1 MILVLDD
8 HPLSRQGLE
17 SVIRMYRPE
26 EQVLQA
32 GNVKEAVACVE
43 RARVELAFVDLKL
56 KQESGFSFVRWLRE
70 QGKPVKVLLIASNLK
85 NRDFEQA
92 RALGVE
98 ACVQKDAFLD
108 EILYGLK
115 VVERGGKFYSSGL
128 IESMEAEEQE
138 KKKLGGLT
146 GRELDVL
153 RLLSCGYSNARIGQQ
168 LFISEGT
175 VKKHITSILGKLCL
189 ENRVEAVLFASRN
202 LPEITGR
209 QFRDEAQDV
218 RSEEGRRHC
227 L

>member
-43 RARVELAFVDLKL
+43 KSQVDMAFVDLKL
-56 KQESGFSFVRWLRE
+56 KRESGFSFVRWLRE
-70 QGKPVKVLLIASNLK
+70 QGKPVKVMLIASDLK
-85 NRDFEQA
+85 NHDFEQA
-92 RALGVE
+92 RELGIE
-98 ACVQKDAFLD
+98 GCVQKDAFLD

-115 VVERGGKFYSSGL
+115 VVERGGRFYSSGL
-128 IESMEAEEQE
+128 IESMEEEEQE

-146 GRELDVL
+146 GRELEVL
-153 RLLSCGYSNARIGQQ
+153 KLLSHGYSNAKIGQK

-202 LPEITGR
+202 LPGVLEQEI
-209 QFRDEAQDV
+209 QEKQ
-218 RSEEGRRHC
+218 

>member
-1 MILVLDD
+1 MILVLDEY
-8 HPLSRQGLE
+8 PLSRQGLE

-43 RARVELAFVDLKL
+43 KSQVDM
-56 KQESGFSFVRWLRE
+56 
-70 QGKPVKVLLIASNLK
+70 A
-85 NRDFEQA
+85 FEQA
-92 RALGVE
+92 RELGIE
-98 ACVQKDAFLD
+98 GCVQKDAFLD

-115 VVERGGKFYSSGL
+115 VVERGGRFYSSGL
-128 IESMEAEEQE
+128 IESMEEEEQE

-146 GRELDVL
+146 GRELEVL
-153 RLLSCGYSNARIGQQ
+153 KLLSRGYSNAKIGQK
-168 LFISEGT
+168 LFISERT

-202 LPEITGR
+202 LPGVLEQEIKEK
-209 QFRDEAQDV
+209 Q
-218 RSEEGRRHC
+218 

>member
-1 MILVLDD
+1 MILILDD

-43 RARVELAFVDLKL
+43 KSRVDMAFVDLNL
-56 KQESGFSFVRWLRE
+56 KRESGFSFVRWLRE
-70 QGKPVKVLLIASNLK
+70 QGKPVKVMLIASALK
-85 NRDFEQA
+85 NHDFEQA
-92 RALGVE
+92 RELGIE
-98 ACVQKDAFLD
+98 GCVQKDAFLD

-115 VVERGGKFYSSGL
+115 VVERGGRFYSSGL
-128 IESMEAEEQE
+128 IESMEEEEQE
-138 KKKLGGLT
+138 KKKLSGLT
-146 GRELDVL
+146 GRELEVL
-153 RLLSCGYSNARIGQQ
+153 KLLSHGYSNAKIGQK

-202 LPEITGR
+202 LPGVLEQEI
-209 QFRDEAQDV
+209 QEKQ
-218 RSEEGRRHC
+218 

>member
-8 HPLSRQGLE
+8 YPLSRQGLE

-43 RARVELAFVDLKL
+43 KSQVDMAFVDLKL
-56 KQESGFSFVRWLRE
+56 KRESGFSFVRWLRE
-70 QGKPVKVLLIASNLK
+70 QGKPVKVMLIASDLK
-85 NRDFEQA
+85 NHDFEQA
-92 RALGVE
+92 RELGIE
-98 ACVQKDAFLD
+98 GCVQKDAFLD

-115 VVERGGKFYSSGL
+115 VVERGGRFYSSGL
-128 IESMEAEEQE
+128 IESMEEEEQE

-146 GRELDVL
+146 GRELEVL
-153 RLLSCGYSNARIGQQ
+153 KLLSHGYSNAKIGQK

-202 LPEITGR
+202 LPGVLEQEI
-209 QFRDEAQDV
+209 QEKQ
-218 RSEEGRRHC
+218 

>member
-43 RARVELAFVDLKL
+43 KSRVDMAFVDLNL
-56 KQESGFSFVRWLRE
+56 KRESGFSFVRWLRE
-70 QGKPVKVLLIASNLK
+70 QGKPVKVMLIASALK
-85 NRDFEQA
+85 NHDFEQA
-92 RALGVE
+92 RELGIE
-98 ACVQKDAFLD
+98 GCVQKDAFLD

-115 VVERGGKFYSSGL
+115 VVERGGRFYSSGL
-128 IESMEAEEQE
+128 IESMEEEEQE

-146 GRELDVL
+146 GRELEVL
-153 RLLSCGYSNARIGQQ
+153 KLLSRGYSNAKIGQK

-202 LPEITGR
+202 LPGVLEQEI
-209 QFRDEAQDV
+209 QEKQ
-218 RSEEGRRHC
+218 

>member
-8 HPLSRQGLE
+8 YPLSRQGLE

-43 RARVELAFVDLKL
+43 KSQVDMAFVDLKL
-56 KQESGFSFVRWLRE
+56 KRESGFSFVRWLRE
-70 QGKPVKVLLIASNLK
+70 QGKPVKVMLIASDLK
-85 NRDFEQA
+85 NHDFEQA
-92 RALGVE
+92 RELGIE
-98 ACVQKDAFLD
+98 GCVQKDAFLD

-115 VVERGGKFYSSGL
+115 VVERGGRFYSSGL
-128 IESMEAEEQE
+128 IDSMEEEEQE

-146 GRELDVL
+146 GRELEVL
-153 RLLSCGYSNARIGQQ
+153 KLLSRGYSNAKIGQK

-202 LPEITGR
+202 LPGVLEQEIKEK
-209 QFRDEAQDV
+209 Q
-218 RSEEGRRHC
+218 

>member
-8 HPLSRQGLE
+8 YPLSRQGLE

-43 RARVELAFVDLKL
+43 KSRVDMAFVDLKL
-56 KQESGFSFVRWLRE
+56 KRESGFSFVRWLRE
-70 QGKPVKVLLIASNLK
+70 QGKPVKVMLIASDLK
-85 NRDFEQA
+85 NHDFEQA
-92 RALGVE
+92 RELGIE
-98 ACVQKDAFLD
+98 GCVQKDAFLD

-115 VVERGGKFYSSGL
+115 VVERGGRFYSSGL
-128 IESMEAEEQE
+128 IESMEEEEQE

-146 GRELDVL
+146 GRELEVL
-153 RLLSCGYSNARIGQQ
+153 KLLSRGYSNAKIGQK

-202 LPEITGR
+202 LPGVLEQEIKEK
-209 QFRDEAQDV
+209 Q
-218 RSEEGRRHC
+218 

>member
-43 RARVELAFVDLKL
+43 KSRVDMAFVDLNL
-56 KQESGFSFVRWLRE
+56 KRESGFSFVRWLRE
-70 QGKPVKVLLIASNLK
+70 QGKPVKVLLIASALK
-85 NRDFEQA
+85 NHDFEQA
-92 RALGVE
+92 RELGIE
-98 ACVQKDAFLD
+98 GCVQKDAFLD

-115 VVERGGKFYSSGL
+115 VVERGGRFYSSGL
-128 IESMEAEEQE
+128 IESMEEEEQE

-146 GRELDVL
+146 GRELEVL
-153 RLLSCGYSNARIGQQ
+153 KLLSHGYSNAKIGQK

-202 LPEITGR
+202 LPGVLEQEI
-209 QFRDEAQDV
+209 QEKQ
-218 RSEEGRRHC
+218 

>member
-8 HPLSRQGLE
+8 YPLSRQGLE

-43 RARVELAFVDLKL
+43 KSRVDMAFVDLKL
-56 KQESGFSFVRWLRE
+56 KRESGFSFVRWLRE
-70 QGKPVKVLLIASNLK
+70 QGKPVKVMLIASDLK
-85 NRDFEQA
+85 NHDFEQA
-92 RALGVE
+92 RELGIE
-98 ACVQKDAFLD
+98 GCVQKDAFLD

-115 VVERGGKFYSSGL
+115 VVERGGRFYSSGL
-128 IESMEAEEQE
+128 IESMEEEEQE

-146 GRELDVL
+146 GRELEVL
-153 RLLSCGYSNARIGQQ
+153 KLLSHGYSNAKIGQK

-202 LPEITGR
+202 LPGVLEQEI
-209 QFRDEAQDV
+209 QEKQ
-218 RSEEGRRHC
+218 

>member
-8 HPLSRQGLE
+8 YPLSRQGLE

-43 RARVELAFVDLKL
+43 KSQVDMAFVDLKL
-56 KQESGFSFVRWLRE
+56 KRESGFSFVRWLRE
-70 QGKPVKVLLIASNLK
+70 QGKPVKVMLIASDLK
-85 NRDFEQA
+85 NHDFEQA
-92 RALGVE
+92 RELGIE
-98 ACVQKDAFLD
+98 GCVQKDAFLD

-115 VVERGGKFYSSGL
+115 VVERGGRFYSSGL
-128 IESMEAEEQE
+128 IESMEEEEQE

-146 GRELDVL
+146 GRELEVVK
-153 RLLSCGYSNARIGQQ
+153 LLSRGYSNAKIGQK

-202 LPEITGR
+202 LPGVLEQEIKEK
-209 QFRDEAQDV
+209 Q
-218 RSEEGRRHC
+218 

>member
-8 HPLSRQGLE
+8 YPLSRQGLE

-43 RARVELAFVDLKL
+43 KSQVDMAFVDLKL
-56 KQESGFSFVRWLRE
+56 KRESGFSFVRWLRE
-70 QGKPVKVLLIASNLK
+70 QGKPVKVMLIASDLK
-85 NRDFEQA
+85 NHDFEQA
-92 RALGVE
+92 RELGIE
-98 ACVQKDAFLD
+98 GCVQKDAFLD

-115 VVERGGKFYSSGL
+115 VVERGGRFYSSGL
-128 IESMEAEEQE
+128 IESMEEEEQE

-146 GRELDVL
+146 GRDLEVL
-153 RLLSCGYSNARIGQQ
+153 KLLSRGYSNAKIGQK

-202 LPEITGR
+202 LPGVLEQEI
-209 QFRDEAQDV
+209 QEKQ
-218 RSEEGRRHC
+218 

>member
-43 RARVELAFVDLKL
+43 KSRVDMAFVDLNL
-56 KQESGFSFVRWLRE
+56 KRESGFSCVRWLRE
-70 QGKPVKVLLIASNLK
+70 QGKPVKVMLIASALK
-85 NRDFEQA
+85 NHDFEQA
-92 RALGVE
+92 RELGIE
-98 ACVQKDAFLD
+98 GCVQKDAFLD

-115 VVERGGKFYSSGL
+115 VVERGGRFYSSGL
-128 IESMEAEEQE
+128 IESMEEEEQE

-146 GRELDVL
+146 GRELEVL
-153 RLLSCGYSNARIGQQ
+153 KLLSHGYSNAKIGQK

-202 LPEITGR
+202 LPGVLEQEI
-209 QFRDEAQDV
+209 QEKQ
-218 RSEEGRRHC
+218 

>member
-8 HPLSRQGLE
+8 YPLSRQGLE

-43 RARVELAFVDLKL
+43 KSQVDMAFVDLKL
-56 KQESGFSFVRWLRE
+56 KRESGFSFVRWLRE
-70 QGKPVKVLLIASNLK
+70 QGKPVKVMLIASDLK
-85 NRDFEQA
+85 NHDFEQA
-92 RALGVE
+92 RELGIE
-98 ACVQKDAFLD
+98 GCVQKDAFLD

-115 VVERGGKFYSSGL
+115 VVERGGRFYSSGL
-128 IESMEAEEQE
+128 IESMEEEEQE

-146 GRELDVL
+146 GRELEVL
-153 RLLSCGYSNARIGQQ
+153 KVLSRGYSNAKIGQK

-202 LPEITGR
+202 LPGVLEQEIKEK
-209 QFRDEAQDV
+209 Q
-218 RSEEGRRHC
+218 

>member
-8 HPLSRQGLE
+8 NPLSRQGLE

-43 RARVELAFVDLKL
+43 KSQVDMAFVDLKL
-56 KQESGFSFVRWLRE
+56 KRESGFSFVRWLRE
-70 QGKPVKVLLIASNLK
+70 QGKPVKVMLIASDLK
-85 NRDFEQA
+85 NHDFEQA
-92 RALGVE
+92 RELGIE
-98 ACVQKDAFLD
+98 GCVQKDAFLD

-115 VVERGGKFYSSGL
+115 VVERGGRFYSSGL
-128 IESMEAEEQE
+128 IESMEEEEQE

-146 GRELDVL
+146 GRELEVL
-153 RLLSCGYSNARIGQQ
+153 KLLSRGYSNAKIGQK

-202 LPEITGR
+202 LPGVLEQEIKEK
-209 QFRDEAQDV
+209 Q
-218 RSEEGRRHC
+218 

>member
-8 HPLSRQGLE
+8 YPLSHQGLE

-43 RARVELAFVDLKL
+43 KSQVDMAFVDLKL
-56 KQESGFSFVRWLRE
+56 KRESGFSFVRWLRE
-70 QGKPVKVLLIASNLK
+70 QGKPVKVMLIASDLK
-85 NRDFEQA
+85 NHDFEQA
-92 RALGVE
+92 RELGIE
-98 ACVQKDAFLD
+98 GCVQKDAFLD

-115 VVERGGKFYSSGL
+115 VVERGGRFYSSGL
-128 IESMEAEEQE
+128 IESMEEEEQE

-146 GRELDVL
+146 GRELEVL
-153 RLLSCGYSNARIGQQ
+153 KLLSRGYSNAKIGQK

-202 LPEITGR
+202 LPGVLEQEIKEK
-209 QFRDEAQDV
+209 Q
-218 RSEEGRRHC
+218 

>member
-8 HPLSRQGLE
+8 YPLSRQGLE

-43 RARVELAFVDLKL
+43 KSQVDMAFVDLNL
-56 KQESGFSFVRWLRE
+56 KRESGFSFVRWLRE
-70 QGKPVKVLLIASNLK
+70 QGKPVKVMLIASDLK
-85 NRDFEQA
+85 NHDFEQA
-92 RALGVE
+92 RELGIE
-98 ACVQKDAFLD
+98 GCVQKDAFLD

-115 VVERGGKFYSSGL
+115 VVERGGRFYSSGL
-128 IESMEAEEQE
+128 IESMEKEEQE

-146 GRELDVL
+146 GRELEVL
-153 RLLSCGYSNARIGQQ
+153 KLLSHGYSNAKIGQK

-202 LPEITGR
+202 LPGVLEQEI
-209 QFRDEAQDV
+209 QEKQ
-218 RSEEGRRHC
+218 

>member
-8 HPLSRQGLE
+8 YPLSRQGLE

-43 RARVELAFVDLKL
+43 KSQVDMAFVDLKL
-56 KQESGFSFVRWLRE
+56 KRESGFSFVRWLRE
-70 QGKPVKVLLIASNLK
+70 QGKPVKVMLIASDLK
-85 NRDFEQA
+85 NHDFEQA
-92 RALGVE
+92 RELGIE
-98 ACVQKDAFLD
+98 GCVQKDAFLD
-108 EILYGLK
+108 EILYGLT
-115 VVERGGKFYSSGL
+115 VVERGGRFYSSGL
-128 IESMEAEEQE
+128 IESMEEEEQE

-146 GRELDVL
+146 GRELEVL
-153 RLLSCGYSNARIGQQ
+153 KLLSRGYSNAKIGQK

-202 LPEITGR
+202 LPGVLEQEIKEK
-209 QFRDEAQDV
+209 Q
-218 RSEEGRRHC
+218 

>member
-8 HPLSRQGLE
+8 YPLSRQGLE

-43 RARVELAFVDLKL
+43 KSQVDMAFVDLKL
-56 KQESGFSFVRWLRE
+56 KRESGFSFVRWLRE
-70 QGKPVKVLLIASNLK
+70 QGKPVKVLLIASDLK
-85 NRDFEQA
+85 NHDFEQA
-92 RALGVE
+92 RELGIE
-98 ACVQKDAFLD
+98 GCVQKDAFLD

-115 VVERGGKFYSSGL
+115 VVERGGRFYSSGL
-128 IESMEAEEQE
+128 IESMEEEEQE

-146 GRELDVL
+146 GRELEVL
-153 RLLSCGYSNARIGQQ
+153 KLLSRGYSNAKIGQK

-202 LPEITGR
+202 LPGVLEQEIKEK
-209 QFRDEAQDV
+209 Q
-218 RSEEGRRHC
+218 

>member
-43 RARVELAFVDLKL
+43 KSRVDMAFVDLNL
-56 KQESGFSFVRWLRE
+56 KRESGFSFVRWLRE
-70 QGKPVKVLLIASNLK
+70 QGKPVKVMLIASALK
-85 NRDFEQA
+85 NHDFEQA
-92 RALGVE
+92 RELGIE
-98 ACVQKDAFLD
+98 GCVQKDAFLD

-115 VVERGGKFYSSGL
+115 VVERGGRFYSSGL
-128 IESMEAEEQE
+128 IESMEEEEQE

-146 GRELDVL
+146 GRELEVL
-153 RLLSCGYSNARIGQQ
+153 KLLSHGYSNAKIGQK

-202 LPEITGR
+202 LPGVLEQEI
-209 QFRDEAQDV
+209 QEKQ
-218 RSEEGRRHC
+218 

>member
-43 RARVELAFVDLKL
+43 KSRVDMAFVDLKL
-56 KQESGFSFVRWLRE
+56 KRESGFSFVRWLRE
-70 QGKPVKVLLIASNLK
+70 HGKPVKVLLIASDLR
-85 NRDFEQA
+85 NREFEQA
-92 RALGVE
+92 RELEIEG
-98 ACVQKDAFLD
+98 CVQKDAFLD

-115 VVERGGKFYSSGL
+115 VVERGGRFYSSGL
-128 IESMEAEEQE
+128 IESMEQEEQE

-146 GRELDVL
+146 GRELEVL
-153 RLLSCGYSNARIGQQ
+153 KILSRGYSNAKIGQK

-189 ENRVEAVLFASRN
+189 ENRVEAVLFANRN
-202 LPEITGR
+202 LPGLLE
-209 QFRDEAQDV
+209 QEAQEK
-218 RSEEGRRHC
+218 S

>member
-43 RARVELAFVDLKL
+43 KSRVDMAFVDLKL
-56 KQESGFSFVRWLRE
+56 KRESGFSFVRWLRE
-70 QGKPVKVLLIASNLK
+70 QGKPVKVMLIASALK
-85 NRDFEQA
+85 NHDFEQA
-92 RALGVE
+92 RELGIE
-98 ACVQKDAFLD
+98 GCVQKDAFLD

-115 VVERGGKFYSSGL
+115 VVERGGRFYSSGL
-128 IESMEAEEQE
+128 IESMEKEEQE

-146 GRELDVL
+146 GRELEVL
-153 RLLSCGYSNARIGQQ
+153 KLLSHGYSNAKIGQK

-202 LPEITGR
+202 LPGVLEQEIKEK
-209 QFRDEAQDV
+209 Q
-218 RSEEGRRHC
+218 

>member
-43 RARVELAFVDLKL
+43 KSRVDMAFVDLKL
-56 KQESGFSFVRWLRE
+56 KRESGFSFVRWLRE
-70 QGKPVKVLLIASNLK
+70 QGKPVKVMLIASALK
-85 NRDFEQA
+85 NHDFEQA
-92 RALGVE
+92 RELGIE
-98 ACVQKDAFLD
+98 GCVQKDAFLD

-115 VVERGGKFYSSGL
+115 VVERGGRFYSSGL
-128 IESMEAEEQE
+128 IESMEEEEQE

-146 GRELDVL
+146 GRELEVL
-153 RLLSCGYSNARIGQQ
+153 KLLSHGYSNAKIGQK

-202 LPEITGR
+202 LPGVLEQEI
-209 QFRDEAQDV
+209 QEKQ
-218 RSEEGRRHC
+218 

>member
-8 HPLSRQGLE
+8 YPLSRQGLE

-43 RARVELAFVDLKL
+43 KSQVDMAFVDLKL
-56 KQESGFSFVRWLRE
+56 KRESGFSFVRWLRE
-70 QGKPVKVLLIASNLK
+70 QGKPVKVMLIASDLK
-85 NRDFEQA
+85 NHDFEQA
-92 RALGVE
+92 RELGIE
-98 ACVQKDAFLD
+98 GCVQKDAFLD

-115 VVERGGKFYSSGL
+115 VVERGGRFYSSGL
-128 IESMEAEEQE
+128 IESMEEEEQE

-146 GRELDVL
+146 GRELGVL
-153 RLLSCGYSNARIGQQ
+153 KLLSRGYSNAKIGQK

-202 LPEITGR
+202 LPGVLEQEIKEK
-209 QFRDEAQDV
+209 Q
-218 RSEEGRRHC
+218 

>member
-8 HPLSRQGLE
+8 YPLSRQGLE

-43 RARVELAFVDLKL
+43 KSQVDMAFVDLKL
-56 KQESGFSFVRWLRE
+56 KRESGFSFVRWLRE
-70 QGKPVKVLLIASNLK
+70 QGKPVKVMLIASDLK
-85 NRDFEQA
+85 NHDFEQA
-92 RALGVE
+92 RELGIE
-98 ACVQKDAFLD
+98 GCVQKDAFLD

-115 VVERGGKFYSSGL
+115 VLERGGRFYSSGL
-128 IESMEAEEQE
+128 IESMEEEEQE

-146 GRELDVL
+146 GRELEVL
-153 RLLSCGYSNARIGQQ
+153 KLLSRGYSNAKIGQK

-202 LPEITGR
+202 LPGVLEQEIKEK
-209 QFRDEAQDV
+209 Q
-218 RSEEGRRHC
+218 

>member
-8 HPLSRQGLE
+8 YPLSRQGLE

-43 RARVELAFVDLKL
+43 KSQVDMAFVDLKL
-56 KQESGFSFVRWLRE
+56 KRESGFSFVRWLRE
-70 QGKPVKVLLIASNLK
+70 QGKPGKVMLIAADLK
-85 NRDFEQA
+85 NHDFEQA
-92 RALGVE
+92 RELGIE
-98 ACVQKDAFLD
+98 GCVQKDAFLD

-115 VVERGGKFYSSGL
+115 VVERGGRFYSSGL
-128 IESMEAEEQE
+128 IESMEEEEQE

-146 GRELDVL
+146 GRELEVL
-153 RLLSCGYSNARIGQQ
+153 KLLSRGYSNAKIGQK

-202 LPEITGR
+202 LPGVLEQEIKEK
-209 QFRDEAQDV
+209 Q
-218 RSEEGRRHC
+218 

>member
-8 HPLSRQGLE
+8 YPLSRQGLE

-43 RARVELAFVDLKL
+43 KSQVDMAFVDLKL
-56 KQESGFSFVRWLRE
+56 KRESGFSFVRWLRE
-70 QGKPVKVLLIASNLK
+70 QGKPVKVMLIASDLK
-85 NRDFEQA
+85 NHDFEQA
-92 RALGVE
+92 RELGIE
-98 ACVQKDAFLD
+98 GCVQKDAFLD

-115 VVERGGKFYSSGL
+115 VVERGGRFYSSGL
-128 IESMEAEEQE
+128 IESMEEEEQE

-146 GRELDVL
+146 GRELEGL
-153 RLLSCGYSNARIGQQ
+153 KLLSRGYSNAKIGQK

-202 LPEITGR
+202 LPGVLEQEIKEK
-209 QFRDEAQDV
+209 Q
-218 RSEEGRRHC
+218 

>member
-8 HPLSRQGLE
+8 YPLSRQGLE

-43 RARVELAFVDLKL
+43 KSRVDMAFVDLNL
-56 KQESGFSFVRWLRE
+56 KRESGFSFVRWLRE
-70 QGKPVKVLLIASNLK
+70 QGKPVKVMLIASTLK
-85 NRDFEQA
+85 NHDFEQA
-92 RALGVE
+92 RELGIE
-98 ACVQKDAFLD
+98 GCVQKDAFLD

-115 VVERGGKFYSSGL
+115 VVERGGRFYSSGL
-128 IESMEAEEQE
+128 IESMEKEEQE

-146 GRELDVL
+146 GRELEVL
-153 RLLSCGYSNARIGQQ
+153 KLLSHGYSNAKIGQK

-202 LPEITGR
+202 LPGVLEQEI
-209 QFRDEAQDV
+209 QEKQ
-218 RSEEGRRHC
+218 

>member
-8 HPLSRQGLE
+8 YPLSRQGLE

-43 RARVELAFVDLKL
+43 KSQVDMAFVDLNL
-56 KQESGFSFVRWLRE
+56 KRESGFSFVRWLRE
-70 QGKPVKVLLIASNLK
+70 QGKPVKVMLIASDLK
-85 NRDFEQA
+85 NHDFEQA
-92 RALGVE
+92 RELGIE
-98 ACVQKDAFLD
+98 GCVQKDAFLD

-115 VVERGGKFYSSGL
+115 VVERGGRFYSSGL
-128 IESMEAEEQE
+128 IESMEKEEQE

-146 GRELDVL
+146 GRELEVL
-153 RLLSCGYSNARIGQQ
+153 KLLSHGYSNAKIGQK

-189 ENRVEAVLFASRN
+189 ENRVKAVLFASRN
-202 LPEITGR
+202 LPGVLEQEI
-209 QFRDEAQDV
+209 QEKQ
-218 RSEEGRRHC
+218 

>member
-8 HPLSRQGLE
+8 YPLSRQGLE

-43 RARVELAFVDLKL
+43 KSQVDMAFVDLKL
-56 KQESGFSFVRWLRE
+56 KRESGFSFVRWLRE
-70 QGKPVKVLLIASNLK
+70 QGKPMKVMLIASDLK
-85 NRDFEQA
+85 NHDFEQA
-92 RALGVE
+92 RELGIE
-98 ACVQKDAFLD
+98 GCVQKDAFLD

-115 VVERGGKFYSSGL
+115 VVERGGRFYSSGL
-128 IESMEAEEQE
+128 IESMEEEEQE

-146 GRELDVL
+146 GRELEVL
-153 RLLSCGYSNARIGQQ
+153 KLLSRGYSNAKIEQK

-202 LPEITGR
+202 LPGVLEQEIKEK
-209 QFRDEAQDV
+209 Q
-218 RSEEGRRHC
+218 

>member
-8 HPLSRQGLE
+8 YPLSRQGLE

-43 RARVELAFVDLKL
+43 KSQVDMAFVDLKL
-56 KQESGFSFVRWLRE
+56 KRESGFSFVRWLRE
-70 QGKPVKVLLIASNLK
+70 QGKPVKVMLIASDLK
-85 NRDFEQA
+85 NHDFEQD
-92 RALGVE
+92 RELGIE
-98 ACVQKDAFLD
+98 GCVQKDAFLD

-115 VVERGGKFYSSGL
+115 VVERGGRFYSSGL
-128 IESMEAEEQE
+128 IESMEEEEQE

-146 GRELDVL
+146 GRELEVL
-153 RLLSCGYSNARIGQQ
+153 KLLSRGYSNAKIGQK

-202 LPEITGR
+202 LPGVLEQEIKEK
-209 QFRDEAQDV
+209 Q
-218 RSEEGRRHC
+218 

>member
-8 HPLSRQGLE
+8 YPLSRQGLE

-43 RARVELAFVDLKL
+43 KSQVDMAFVDLKL
-56 KQESGFSFVRWLRE
+56 KRESGFSFVRWLRE
-70 QGKPVKVLLIASNLK
+70 QGKPVKVMLIASDLK
-85 NRDFEQA
+85 NHDFEQA
-92 RALGVE
+92 REQARELGIE
-98 ACVQKDAFLD
+98 GCVQKDAFLD

-115 VVERGGKFYSSGL
+115 VVERGGRFYSSGL
-128 IESMEAEEQE
+128 IESMEEEEQE

-146 GRELDVL
+146 GRELEVL
-153 RLLSCGYSNARIGQQ
+153 KLLSRGYSNAKIGQK

-202 LPEITGR
+202 LPGVLEQEIKEK
-209 QFRDEAQDV
+209 Q
-218 RSEEGRRHC
+218 

>member
-8 HPLSRQGLE
+8 YLLSRQGLE

-43 RARVELAFVDLKL
+43 KSRVDMAFVDLNL
-56 KQESGFSFVRWLRE
+56 KRESGFSFVRWLRE
-70 QGKPVKVLLIASNLK
+70 QGKPVKVMLIASALK
-85 NRDFEQA
+85 NHDFEQA
-92 RALGVE
+92 RELGIE
-98 ACVQKDAFLD
+98 GCVQKDAFLD

-115 VVERGGKFYSSGL
+115 VVERGGRFYSSGL
-128 IESMEAEEQE
+128 IESMEEEEQE

-146 GRELDVL
+146 GRELEVL
-153 RLLSCGYSNARIGQQ
+153 KLLSHGYSNAKIGQK

-202 LPEITGR
+202 LPGVLEQEI
-209 QFRDEAQDV
+209 QEKQ
-218 RSEEGRRHC
+218 

>member
-8 HPLSRQGLE
+8 YPLSRQGLE

-43 RARVELAFVDLKL
+43 KSQVDMAFVDLKL
-56 KQESGFSFVRWLRE
+56 KRESGFSFVRWLRE
-70 QGKPVKVLLIASNLK
+70 QGKPVKVMLIASDLK
-85 NRDFEQA
+85 NHDFEQA
-92 RALGVE
+92 RELGIE
-98 ACVQKDAFLD
+98 GCVQKDAFLD

-115 VVERGGKFYSSGL
+115 VVERGGRFYSSGL
-128 IESMEAEEQE
+128 IESMEEEEQE

-146 GRELDVL
+146 GRELEVL
-153 RLLSCGYSNARIGQQ
+153 KLLSRGYSNAKIGQK

-202 LPEITGR
+202 LPGGLEQEIKEK
-209 QFRDEAQDV
+209 Q
-218 RSEEGRRHC
+218 

>member
-1 MILVLDD
+1 MILVLDEY
-8 HPLSRQGLE
+8 PLSRQGLE

-43 RARVELAFVDLKL
+43 KSQVDMAFVDLKL
-56 KQESGFSFVRWLRE
+56 KRESGFSFVRWLRE
-70 QGKPVKVLLIASNLK
+70 QGKPVKVMLIASDLK
-85 NRDFEQA
+85 NHDFEQA
-92 RALGVE
+92 RELGIE
-98 ACVQKDAFLD
+98 GCVQKDAFLD

-115 VVERGGKFYSSGL
+115 VVERGGRFYSSGL
-128 IESMEAEEQE
+128 IESMEEEEQE

-146 GRELDVL
+146 GRELEVL
-153 RLLSCGYSNARIGQQ
+153 KLLSRGYSNAKIGQK

-202 LPEITGR
+202 LPGVLEQEIKEK
-209 QFRDEAQDV
+209 Q
-218 RSEEGRRHC
+218 

>member
-8 HPLSRQGLE
+8 YPLSRQGLE

-43 RARVELAFVDLKL
+43 KSQVDMAFVDLKL
-56 KQESGFSFVRWLRE
+56 KRESGFSFVRWLRA
-70 QGKPVKVLLIASNLK
+70 QGKPVKVMLIASDLK
-85 NRDFEQA
+85 NHDFEQA
-92 RALGVE
+92 RELGIE
-98 ACVQKDAFLD
+98 GCVQKDAFLD

-115 VVERGGKFYSSGL
+115 VVERGGRFYSSGL
-128 IESMEAEEQE
+128 IESMEEEEQE

-146 GRELDVL
+146 GRELEVL
-153 RLLSCGYSNARIGQQ
+153 KVLSRGYSNAKIGQK

-175 VKKHITSILGKLCL
+175 VKKHITSILGKLCM

-202 LPEITGR
+202 LPGVLEQEIKEK
-209 QFRDEAQDV
+209 Q
-218 RSEEGRRHC
+218 

>member
-43 RARVELAFVDLKL
+43 KSRVDMAFVDLKL
-56 KQESGFSFVRWLRE
+56 KRESGFSFVRWLRE
-70 QGKPVKVLLIASNLK
+70 HGKPVKVLLIASDLR
-85 NRDFEQA
+85 NREFEQA
-92 RALGVE
+92 RELGIE
-98 ACVQKDAFLD
+98 GCVQKDAFLD

-115 VVERGGKFYSSGL
+115 VVERGGRFYSSGL
-128 IESMEAEEQE
+128 IESMEQEEQE

-146 GRELDVL
+146 GRELEVL
-153 RLLSCGYSNARIGQQ
+153 KILSRGYSNAKIGQK

-189 ENRVEAVLFASRN
+189 ENRVEAVLFANRN
-202 LPEITGR
+202 LPGLLE
-209 QFRDEAQDV
+209 QEAQEK
-218 RSEEGRRHC
+218 S